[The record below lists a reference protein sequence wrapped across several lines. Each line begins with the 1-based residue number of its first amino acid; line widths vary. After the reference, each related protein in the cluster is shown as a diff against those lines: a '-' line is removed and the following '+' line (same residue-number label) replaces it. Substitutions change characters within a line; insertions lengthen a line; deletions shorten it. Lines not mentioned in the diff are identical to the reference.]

1 LLNNWLMIFLVV
13 ITGLIMTIYGCK
25 NNDPVEEVTG
35 KDTIKVTVDDTI
47 KEEPVYPLETGTI
60 VVRGENGTIQS
71 VTFSESD
78 TSYTIPNSST
88 DFFENWLN
96 VSTNDQF
103 RETLHVSKR
112 KGYVHEHF
120 DQYYNGVKVDGA
132 GYNFHYKDGK
142 MYYANGYYVPIGKL
156 NVIPSLSPKE
166 AKNSFAGYKNIPI
179 ELVTDFISELLIKEV
194 ADETGKEKSVT
205 PRLVYKI
212 YLFANHDN
220 NNEVGYV
227 DAQTGKVLL
236 TEPSWVDYS
245 ATGTF
250 VTRYNGSRQV

>member
-1 LLNNWLMIFLVV
+1 MIFLVV
-13 ITGLIMTIYGCK
+13 LTGLIITNYGCK

-35 KDTIKVTVDDTI
+35 RDTINEK
-47 KEEPVYPLETGTI
+47 PVYPLETGTI
-60 VVRGENGTIQS
+60 IVWGENGTIQS

-78 TSYTIPNSST
+78 KSYTIPNSST

-103 RETLHVSKR
+103 REVPHVSKG

-132 GYNFHYKDGK
+132 GYNFHYKDSK
-142 MYYANGYYVPIGKL
+142 MYFAHGYYVPIGQL
-156 NVIPSLSPKE
+156 NVVPSLSPAE

-179 ELVTDFISELLIKEV
+179 ELVTDFISELLIKEI
-194 ADETGKEKSVT
+194 ADETGKENSVT
-205 PRLVYKI
+205 PRLVYRI

-220 NNEVGYV
+220 NNEVGYI

-236 TEPSWVDYS
+236 TEPSLVDYS
-245 ATGTF
+245 ATGT
-250 VTRYNGSRQV
+250 VI